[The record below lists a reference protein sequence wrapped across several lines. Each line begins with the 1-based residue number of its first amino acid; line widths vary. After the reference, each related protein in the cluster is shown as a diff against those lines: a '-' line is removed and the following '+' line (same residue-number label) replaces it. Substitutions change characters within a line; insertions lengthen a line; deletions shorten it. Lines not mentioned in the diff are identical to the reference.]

1 MTVTAAKME
10 DNLGKLNEAAIRPW
24 VLLSAGEKF
33 DLFTKQVEM
42 SMKAGCAGYG
52 IAPKDI
58 AASVKADWYLDG
70 AKAGKQAEVKGD
82 Y

>member
-33 DLFTKQVEM
+33 DLFTT
-42 SMKAGCAGYG
+42 
-52 IAPKDI
+52 
-58 AASVKADWYLDG
+58 
-70 AKAGKQAEVKGD
+70 EVKGD